1 MAKIIIVQKENSD
14 MRYNENTAQ
23 QSKVQATLTQLNTVG
38 ELRFSGRVGSSSSTS
53 YTRCVTLVANP
64 MK

>member
-1 MAKIIIVQKENSD
+1 MAKNIIVQQENGD
-14 MRYNENTAQ
+14 IRYNENTAQ

-38 ELRFSGRVGSSSSTS
+38 ELRFSGRVCSSCSSSC
-53 YTRCVTLVANP
+53 TRCVTLVVNP

>member
-1 MAKIIIVQKENSD
+1 MAKNIIVQKENGD
-14 MRYNENTAQ
+14 IRYNENTAQ

-38 ELRFSGRVGSSSSTS
+38 ELRFSGRVGSSCSTS
-53 YTRCVTLVANP
+53 CTRCVTLVANP